1 MKIYETVL
9 RVLGHTTV
17 VELWERGLLFIL
29 SWIKNNVVTSFVSIE
44 IKLLLY
50 INNFKNRVLF
60 LHCLTWQFFFN

>member
-29 SWIKNNVVTSFVSIE
+29 SCIKINVVTSFVSIE
-44 IKLLLY
+44 IKLLLH

>member
-44 IKLLLY
+44 MKLLLY

-60 LHCLTWQFFFN
+60 LHSLTWQFFFN